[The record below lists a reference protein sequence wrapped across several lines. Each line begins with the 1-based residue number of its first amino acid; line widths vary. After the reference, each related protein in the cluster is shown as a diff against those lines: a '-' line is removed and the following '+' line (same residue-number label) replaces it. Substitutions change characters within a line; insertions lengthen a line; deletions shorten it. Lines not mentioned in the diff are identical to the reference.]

1 MADGLCFRTATNQD
15 AHGISLLIRR
25 VFTADIVAGWGVDA
39 LANVHEES
47 IGASLLNALA
57 ASAFQRVV
65 IAREGVVA
73 YINFTKPHLLAV
85 LAVTSDLQGQGI
97 GSRLIVEAIAEID
110 RANLGVEVL
119 QVNAT
124 ENSMPFYAKHGFFP
138 ITPMLNVEDRR
149 FIRMALWLRP
159 RRMGWLSNEPA

>member
-1 MADGLCFRTATNQD
+1 M
-15 AHGISLLIRR
+15 LIRR
-25 VFTADIVAGWGVDA
+25 VFTADIVPGWGVDA
-39 LANVHEES
+39 LASVHEES
-47 IGASLLNALA
+47 TGASLLNALA

-65 IAREGVVA
+65 IARDGVVA

-85 LAVTSDLQGQGI
+85 LAVTSELQGQGI
-97 GSRLIVEAIAEID
+97 GSRLIVEAIAEVD
-110 RANLGVEVL
+110 KANLGVEVL

-124 ENSMPFYAKHGFFP
+124 ESSMPFYAKHGFYP

-159 RRMGWLSNEPA
+159 RRMGWLSNQPA